1 MSPRRDCPG
10 RRRTRSERSG
20 KGNYLHTLVNNGF
33 AKTICST
40 YLTIA
45 HDCATTEHPCVVI
58 DVGHCV
64 REVQLLRPGFVI
76 ITDMIDP
83 FVFQDRTAVSI
94 LSSRVQTQWSCLIRV
109 TPASIDPDQ
118 RSTIRS
124 IWISNSSPSR
134 SGRLLITEKICKCC
148 RNRFLILLVLSDP
161 RLKWT
166 HHQWQSTVPSGNNA
180 LPCNLL
186 LPLNSLFP
194 NFIELPLKS
203 NCFQL
208 QTGWHFEFS
217 FEI

>member
-1 MSPRRDCPG
+1 MV
-10 RRRTRSERSG
+10 
-20 KGNYLHTLVNNGF
+20 NNNGF

-76 ITDMIDP
+76 ITDMILLLFHDSC
-83 FVFQDRTAVSI
+83 FCSEQ
-94 LSSRVQTQWSCLIRV
+94 VQTQWSCLIRV

-148 RNRFLILLVLSDP
+148 SDRFLILLVSTDR
-161 RLKWT
+161 RLEWT
-166 HHQWQSTVPSGNNA
+166 HHWNQQ
-180 LPCNLL
+180 
-186 LPLNSLFP
+186 
-194 NFIELPLKS
+194 
-203 NCFQL
+203 FQL
-208 QTGWHFEFS
+208 ASCTSMQPAAAFELFVS
-217 FEI
+217 QLY

>member
-1 MSPRRDCPG
+1 M
-10 RRRTRSERSG
+10 
-20 KGNYLHTLVNNGF
+20 VNNGF

-148 RNRFLILLVLSDP
+148 RNRFLILLVLSDQ
-161 RLKWT
+161 RLEWT
-166 HHQWQSTVPSGNNA
+166 HHWSRQFQVASCTSMQPA
-180 LPCNLL
+180 AAFE
-186 LPLNSLFP
+186 LFV
-194 NFIELPLKS
+194 S
-203 NCFQL
+203 QL
-208 QTGWHFEFS
+208 Y
-217 FEI
+217 